1 MSHIYLANALDT
13 LAPPK
18 SKTTS
23 GKQVFTLTRFDIVG
37 ETLLFGFVAEGENLG

>member
-1 MSHIYLANALDT
+1 MSHIYLANALDM

-37 ETLLFGFVAEGENLG
+37 EHFCLVLWLREKT